1 MTRITLGA
9 LLVGLGLPLAGAG
22 CDQTSIDIV
31 PFVRYD
37 LAGSASDAGSTFI
50 PGKPLVGQQ
59 IDRAGRPG
67 INLLLTDPFDNLAAP
82 MTKDNVQNSYNAAA
96 PGNWRN
102 FATDPNY
109 FTKNLAVF
117 DSFDGTCGNQLLAG
131 AAGAGRYTALAT
143 LLADDRLYINA
154 NLGTCSNYLALE
166 QGTAGDCGG
175 YHPTVV
181 AMDITYNLLISGRPT
196 GTYNNGVTAD
206 LDGGIALNAQFP
218 FLIAPK

>member
-9 LLVGLGLPLAGAG
+9 LLVGLALPLAGAG
-22 CDQTSIDIV
+22 CDQTQIDNI
-31 PFVRYD
+31 PYVRYD
-37 LAGSASDAGSTFI
+37 LAGSNSDAGSTFI
-50 PGKPLVGQQ
+50 PGKPLVGMQ

-67 INLLLTDPFDNLAAP
+67 INLLLTDPFDTLAAP

-96 PGNWRN
+96 SGNWN
-102 FATDPNY
+102 TFAGPNY
-109 FTKNLAVF
+109 ILKNLPIF
-117 DSFDGTCGNQLLAG
+117 DSFDGVCGNQLQAG
-131 AAGAGRYTALAT
+131 ALGANRYMPLAM

-154 NLGTCSNYLALE
+154 NLGTCNNYMALE

-175 YHPTVV
+175 WHPTVV
-181 AMDITYNLLISGRPT
+181 AMDVTYNLLVSGKPT
-196 GTYNNGVTAD
+196 GMFNNGVTAD

>member
-1 MTRITLGA
+1 MTRITFGA

-22 CDQTSIDIV
+22 CDQTSIDNV

-37 LAGSASDAGSTFI
+37 LAGSGSDAGSTFI
-50 PGKPLVGQQ
+50 PGKPLVGMQ

-96 PGNWRN
+96 SGNWN
-102 FATDPNY
+102 TFAGPSY
-109 FTKNLAVF
+109 LPKNLAVF
-117 DSFDGTCGNQLLAG
+117 DSFDGVCGNQLLAG
-131 AAGAGRYTALAT
+131 TLGANRYMALAT

-181 AMDITYNLLISGRPT
+181 AMDVTYNLLVSGKAT

-206 LDGGIALNAQFP
+206 VDYGIALNAQFP
-218 FLIAPK
+218 FLGAPK